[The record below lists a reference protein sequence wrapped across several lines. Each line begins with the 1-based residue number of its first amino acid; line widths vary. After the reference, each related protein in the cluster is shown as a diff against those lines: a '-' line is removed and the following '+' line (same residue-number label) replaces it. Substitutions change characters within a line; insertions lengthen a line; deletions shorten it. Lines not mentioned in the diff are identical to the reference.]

1 MTVLFF
7 TDVTFSMMS
16 FTLYVLPIMALF
28 AKITPPQIEGTIFAF
43 LTGTKNLSNI
53 FISPALGVFINK

>member
-7 TDVTFSMMS
+7 TDVTFSTLS

-28 AKITPPQIEGTIFAF
+28 AKITPAKMEGTIFAF
-43 LTGTKNLSNI
+43 LTGTKNFSNI
-53 FISPALGVFINK
+53 FLSPAIGVLINK